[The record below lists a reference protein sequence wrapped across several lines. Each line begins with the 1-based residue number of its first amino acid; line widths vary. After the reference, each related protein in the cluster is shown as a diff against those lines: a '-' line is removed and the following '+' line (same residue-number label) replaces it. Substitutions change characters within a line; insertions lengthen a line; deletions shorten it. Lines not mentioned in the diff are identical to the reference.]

1 MKHGG
6 DRKSKE
12 FEEAQKRALK
22 SAIEQARQ
30 NRAKVKKAAEDFRT
44 LAPESQRAA
53 VINLWK
59 EAAYV
64 TALRASDFA
73 KTCGAREGDRLKDL
87 ISSAATAHDK
97 AYPVK
102 DALDSKEVLKLF
114 GTLGRSVESIVKPK
128 TPTITAEVQPQPLM
142 IEAQQVQDVVLTDHS
157 TKEVPCPSPEVSDSQ
172 LSPVSS
178 LPPLGAGWPDV
189 NSLSLSSHPNLTS
202 TASRRRRT
210 QTKKSA

>member
-1 MKHGG
+1 MAKHGG

-30 NRAKVKKAAEDFRT
+30 NRAKVKKAAEDFKT
-44 LAPESQRAA
+44 LAPETQRAA
-53 VINLWK
+53 VTELWK
-59 EAAYV
+59 ETAYV

-73 KTCGAREGDRLKDL
+73 KTCGAREGDRLNDL
-87 ISSAATAHDK
+87 IKSAATAHDK

-102 DALDSKEVLKLF
+102 DALDAKEVLKLF

-128 TPTITAEVQPQPLM
+128 TPTITATVQPQPLL
-142 IEAQQVQDVVLTDHS
+142 IEAPHVQ
-157 TKEVPCPSPEVSDSQ
+157 EVSCPSPEDSQ

-178 LPPLGAGWPDV
+178 LPPLGAGWPDA
-189 NSLSLSSHPNLTS
+189 NKLSLSSSQSQSN
-202 TASRRRRT
+202 TASRRKSS
-210 QTKKSA
+210 QIKKSA

>member
-6 DRKSKE
+6 DRKSKD
-12 FEEAQKRALK
+12 FEDAQKRALK

-53 VINLWK
+53 VTDLWK
-59 EAAYV
+59 ETAYV

-73 KTCGAREGDRLKDL
+73 KTCGAREGDRLNDL
-87 ISSAATAHDK
+87 IKSAATAHDK

-102 DALDSKEVLKLF
+102 DALDAKEVLKLF

-128 TPTITAEVQPQPLM
+128 TPTITAAVQPQPLL
-142 IEAQQVQDVVLTDHS
+142 IEAQHVQ
-157 TKEVPCPSPEVSDSQ
+157 EVPCPSPEDSQ

-178 LPPLGAGWPDV
+178 LPPLGAGWPDA
-189 NSLSLSSHPNLTS
+189 NKLSLSSSQSQSN
-202 TASRRRRT
+202 TASRRKSS
-210 QTKKSA
+210 QTKKSV

>member
-6 DRKSKE
+6 DRKSKD
-12 FEEAQKRALK
+12 FEDAQKRALK

-30 NRAKVKKAAEDFRT
+30 NRAKVKKAAEDFKT
-44 LAPESQRAA
+44 LAPETQRAA
-53 VINLWK
+53 VTELWK
-59 EAAYV
+59 ETAYV

-73 KTCGAREGDRLKDL
+73 KTCGAREGDRLNDL
-87 ISSAATAHDK
+87 IKSAATAHDK

-102 DALDSKEVLKLF
+102 DALDAKEVLKLF

-128 TPTITAEVQPQPLM
+128 TPTITAEVQSVPLM
-142 IEAQQVQDVVLTDHS
+142 IEAQHVQ
-157 TKEVPCPSPEVSDSQ
+157 EVPCPSPEDSQ

-178 LPPLGAGWPDV
+178 LPPLGAGWPDA
-189 NSLSLSSHPNLTS
+189 NKLSLSSSQSPSN
-202 TASRRRRT
+202 TASRRKSS

>member
-12 FEEAQKRALK
+12 FEDAQKRALK

-30 NRAKVKKAAEDFRT
+30 NRAKVKKAAEDFKT
-44 LAPESQRAA
+44 LAPETQRAA
-53 VINLWK
+53 VTELWK
-59 EAAYV
+59 ETAYV

-102 DALDSKEVLKLF
+102 DALDAKEVLKLF

-128 TPTITAEVQPQPLM
+128 TPTITATVQPQPLL
-142 IEAQQVQDVVLTDHS
+142 IEAPHVQ
-157 TKEVPCPSPEVSDSQ
+157 EVSCPSPEDSQ

-178 LPPLGAGWPDV
+178 LPPLGAGWPDA
-189 NSLSLSSHPNLTS
+189 NKLSLSSSQSQSN
-202 TASRRRRT
+202 TASRRKSS
-210 QTKKSA
+210 QIKKSA

>member
-53 VINLWK
+53 VTDLWK
-59 EAAYV
+59 ETAYV

-142 IEAQQVQDVVLTDHS
+142 IEAQHVQ
-157 TKEVPCPSPEVSDSQ
+157 EVPCPSPDALQ

-189 NSLSLSSHPNLTS
+189 SKSNRSSHPNPMS
-202 TASRRRRT
+202 TASPRKRT
-210 QTKKSA
+210 PTKKSA

>member
-1 MKHGG
+1 VAKHGG

-12 FEEAQKRALK
+12 FEDAQKRALK

-53 VINLWK
+53 VTDLWK
-59 EAAYV
+59 ETAYV

-102 DALDSKEVLKLF
+102 DALDAKEVLKLF

-128 TPTITAEVQPQPLM
+128 TPTITATVQPQPPL
-142 IEAQQVQDVVLTDHS
+142 IEAPHVQ
-157 TKEVPCPSPEVSDSQ
+157 EVSCPSPEDSQ

-178 LPPLGAGWPDV
+178 LPPLGAGWPDA
-189 NSLSLSSHPNLTS
+189 NKLNLSSSQSQSN
-202 TASRRRRT
+202 TASRRKSS
-210 QTKKSA
+210 QTKKSV

>member
-6 DRKSKE
+6 DRKSKD

-44 LAPESQRAA
+44 LAPESQRTA
-53 VINLWK
+53 VTDLWK
-59 EAAYV
+59 ETAYV

-128 TPTITAEVQPQPLM
+128 TPTITAEVQPAPPLM
-142 IEAQQVQDVVLTDHS
+142 IEAQPVQ
-157 TKEVPCPSPEVSDSQ
+157 EVTCPSPDVSQ

-189 NSLSLSSHPNLTS
+189 SKSNRSSHPNPMS
-202 TASRRRRT
+202 TASRRKRT
-210 QTKKSA
+210 PTKKYA

>member
-1 MKHGG
+1 MAKLGRHGG

-12 FEEAQKRALK
+12 FEDAQKRALK

-30 NRAKVKKAAEDFRT
+30 NRAKVKKAAEDFKT
-44 LAPESQRAA
+44 LTPETQRAA
-53 VINLWK
+53 VTDLWK
-59 EAAYV
+59 ETAYV

-73 KTCGAREGDRLKDL
+73 KTCGAREGDRLNDL
-87 ISSAATAHDK
+87 IKSAATAHDK

-102 DALDSKEVLKLF
+102 DILDSKEVLKLF

-142 IEAQQVQDVVLTDHS
+142 IEAQHVT
-157 TKEVPCPSPEVSDSQ
+157 EVPCPKPEDSQ

-178 LPPLGAGWPDV
+178 LPPLGAGWPDA
-189 NSLSLSSHPNLTS
+189 SKLSLSSHPNPTS

>member
-1 MKHGG
+1 MAKHGG

-53 VINLWK
+53 VTDLWK
-59 EAAYV
+59 ETAYV

-73 KTCGAREGDRLKDL
+73 KTCGAREGDRLNDL
-87 ISSAATAHDK
+87 VKSAATAHDK

-102 DALDSKEVLKLF
+102 DALDAKEVLKLF

-128 TPTITAEVQPQPLM
+128 TPTITATVQPQPLL
-142 IEAQQVQDVVLTDHS
+142 IEAPHVQ
-157 TKEVPCPSPEVSDSQ
+157 EVSCPSPEDSQ

-178 LPPLGAGWPDV
+178 LPPLGAGWPDA
-189 NSLSLSSHPNLTS
+189 NKLNLSSSQSQSN
-202 TASRRRRT
+202 TASRRKSS
-210 QTKKSA
+210 QTKKSV

>member
-12 FEEAQKRALK
+12 FEDAQKRALK

-30 NRAKVKKAAEDFRT
+30 NRAKVKKAAEDFKT
-44 LAPESQRAA
+44 LAPETQRAA
-53 VINLWK
+53 VTELWK
-59 EAAYV
+59 ETAYV

-73 KTCGAREGDRLKDL
+73 KTCGAREGDRLNDL
-87 ISSAATAHDK
+87 IKSAATAHDK

-102 DALDSKEVLKLF
+102 DALDAKEVLKLF

-128 TPTITAEVQPQPLM
+128 TPTITATVQPQPLL
-142 IEAQQVQDVVLTDHS
+142 IEAPRVQ
-157 TKEVPCPSPEVSDSQ
+157 EVSCPSPEDSQ

-178 LPPLGAGWPDV
+178 LPPLGAGWPDA
-189 NSLSLSSHPNLTS
+189 NKLSLSSSQSQSN
-202 TASRRRRT
+202 TASRRKSS
-210 QTKKSA
+210 QIKKSA

>member
-6 DRKSKE
+6 DRKSKD
-12 FEEAQKRALK
+12 FEDAQKRALK

-44 LAPESQRAA
+44 LAPESQRTA
-53 VINLWK
+53 VTDLWK
-59 EAAYV
+59 ETAYV

-128 TPTITAEVQPQPLM
+128 TPTITVEVQPERLM
-142 IEAQQVQDVVLTDHS
+142 IETPQQ
-157 TKEVPCPSPEVSDSQ
+157 EVPCQSQDDSQ

-178 LPPLGAGWPDV
+178 LPPLGAGWPDA
-189 NSLSLSSHPNLTS
+189 NKLSLSSSQSQSN
-202 TASRRRRT
+202 TASRRKSS
-210 QTKKSA
+210 QIKKSA

>member
-6 DRKSKE
+6 DRKSKD

-44 LAPESQRAA
+44 LAPESQRTA
-53 VINLWK
+53 VTDLWK
-59 EAAYV
+59 ETAYV

-142 IEAQQVQDVVLTDHS
+142 IEAQPQ
-157 TKEVPCPSPEVSDSQ
+157 EVTCPSPDVSQ

-178 LPPLGAGWPDV
+178 LPPLGAGWPDA
-189 NSLSLSSHPNLTS
+189 SKSSRSSHPNPTS
-202 TASRRRRT
+202 TASRRKCT
-210 QTKKSA
+210 PTKKSA

>member
-6 DRKSKE
+6 DRKSKS

-44 LAPESQRAA
+44 LAPESQRTA
-53 VINLWK
+53 VTDLWK
-59 EAAYV
+59 ETAYV

-128 TPTITAEVQPQPLM
+128 TPAITVEVQPVPPLRIETQP
-142 IEAQQVQDVVLTDHS
+142 Q
-157 TKEVPCPSPEVSDSQ
+157 EVPCPSPDALP

-178 LPPLGAGWPDV
+178 LPPLGAGWPDA
-189 NSLSLSSHPNLTS
+189 SKSSRSSHPTPMS
-202 TASRRRRT
+202 TASRRKRT
-210 QTKKSA
+210 PTKKSA

>member
-12 FEEAQKRALK
+12 FEDAQKRALK

-30 NRAKVKKAAEDFRT
+30 NRAKVKKAAEDFKT
-44 LAPESQRAA
+44 LAPETQRAA
-53 VINLWK
+53 VTELWK
-59 EAAYV
+59 ETAYV

-73 KTCGAREGDRLKDL
+73 KTCGAREGDRLNDL
-87 ISSAATAHDK
+87 IKSAATAHDK

-128 TPTITAEVQPQPLM
+128 TPTITAEVQSVPLM
-142 IEAQQVQDVVLTDHS
+142 IEAQHVQ
-157 TKEVPCPSPEVSDSQ
+157 EVPCPSPEVSDSQ

-178 LPPLGAGWPDV
+178 LPPLGAGWPDA
-189 NSLSLSSHPNLTS
+189 NKLSLSSSQSQSN
-202 TASRRRRT
+202 TASRRKSS